1 MEEGNSGMPV
11 ISIIIPTKNRS
22 EILLASLNELM
33 KATVFLT
40 NFEVIIVDDGSDV
53 LVNLPSDARNFKV
66 VRNIGKGVASA
77 RNYGAGLAKSEL
89 LWFLDDDIWI
99 NEAAL
104 KRALHLN
111 STNSDAIFNFNWVYP
126 PYLNEVISKIPFGRF
141 LQDINFTTMKGW
153 SRGNYWDDNELFK
166 TDWLAGATL
175 LVSKSIY
182 NKVNGY
188 DSSFPLAGF
197 EDHDFSV
204 RVKKAKV
211 QCYIDPVY
219 LVYHNEVNK
228 TSLRGFL
235 ERVRNNAVT
244 RKHAVNIGH
253 IDQKM
258 NYTKSKVLAY
268 RMVGFIEF
276 LLMFVVDHW
285 PNVKLI
291 DKLYFRLCHIL
302 IGYNNFIGYNS
313 IP

>member
-22 EILLASLNELM
+22 EILLASLNKLM

-126 PYLNEVISKIPFGRF
+126 PYLNEVISKIPFG
-141 LQDINFTTMKGW
+141 
-153 SRGNYWDDNELFK
+153 
-166 TDWLAGATL
+166 
-175 LVSKSIY
+175 
-182 NKVNGY
+182 
-188 DSSFPLAGF
+188 
-197 EDHDFSV
+197 
-204 RVKKAKV
+204 
-211 QCYIDPVY
+211 
-219 LVYHNEVNK
+219 
-228 TSLRGFL
+228 
-235 ERVRNNAVT
+235 
-244 RKHAVNIGH
+244 
-253 IDQKM
+253 
-258 NYTKSKVLAY
+258 
-268 RMVGFIEF
+268 
-276 LLMFVVDHW
+276 
-285 PNVKLI
+285 
-291 DKLYFRLCHIL
+291 
-302 IGYNNFIGYNS
+302 
-313 IP
+313 